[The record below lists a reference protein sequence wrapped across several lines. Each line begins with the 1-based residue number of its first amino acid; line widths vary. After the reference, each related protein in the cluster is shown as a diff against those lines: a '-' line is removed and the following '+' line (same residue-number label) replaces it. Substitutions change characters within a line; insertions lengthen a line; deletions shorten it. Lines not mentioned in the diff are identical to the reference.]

1 MKSSGSRSKFSPMQ
15 GCDDKSL
22 LTRDTKMITKQEKA
36 KLTRAFSA
44 EMLRTFGLTSAD
56 AGVDDQE
63 ILDHCEGL
71 TVKQAV
77 REFGARYGLT
87 QIPRRSAKRKII

>member
-1 MKSSGSRSKFSPMQ
+1 MV
-15 GCDDKSL
+15 
-22 LTRDTKMITKQEKA
+22 TTKEKA
-36 KLTRAFSA
+36 KLARAFSA
-44 EMLRTFGLTSAD
+44 EMLRVFGLTSTD

-77 REFGARYGLT
+77 REFGERYGLVR
-87 QIPRRSAKRKII
+87 IPRRSAKRKLI